1 MSLLPFCQWLAETPG
16 SIALHESLYMY
27 PLVESAHVLTLCL
40 FLGMAIMFDLR
51 LLGVALR
58 RVPITEMKRRL
69 GPWMTIGFI
78 VMVITGALLFYAI
91 PIRSYQSIWFRGK
104 VVALILA
111 GLNAFVFHAGIDR
124 RVAAVGSC
132 GGAAAGRAPG
142 RRHLAR
148 AVGHHRRRRPDDRLQ
163 LVRLRQAAAVA
174 LRQRR
179 RRLCRPAGGRWPMNL
194 SSLNLLPLIE
204 WVASSSLSKAIS
216 TSTWAFA
223 VIESVHL
230 LALSVIGGA
239 VLIVDLKL
247 LGFGIRTQTLED
259 VARDAQRWFL
269 GSWVVMIVT
278 GLLLFWSEPQKLYYS
293 TPFAVKMICLLLG
306 TIFALTVR
314 RKVTQAGEGR
324 VSPAVL
330 KLVGLVSLALWFG
343 VGAGGRWI
351 GFSG

>member
-124 RVAAVGSC
+124 RVAEWDLAAVPPPAARRA
-132 GGAAAGRAPG
+132 GATSLVLWAIIVVAGRMIAYNWFDCDKQPQPRVVNIFAG
-142 RRHLAR
+142 C
-148 AVGHHRRRRPDDRLQ
+148 VVP
-163 LVRLRQAAAVA
+163 
-174 LRQRR
+174 
-179 RRLCRPAGGRWPMNL
+179 PAGG
-194 SSLNLLPLIE
+194 
-204 WVASSSLSKAIS
+204 
-216 TSTWAFA
+216 
-223 VIESVHL
+223 
-230 LALSVIGGA
+230 
-239 VLIVDLKL
+239 
-247 LGFGIRTQTLED
+247 
-259 VARDAQRWFL
+259 
-269 GSWVVMIVT
+269 
-278 GLLLFWSEPQKLYYS
+278 
-293 TPFAVKMICLLLG
+293 
-306 TIFALTVR
+306 
-314 RKVTQAGEGR
+314 GR
-324 VSPAVL
+324 
-330 KLVGLVSLALWFG
+330 
-343 VGAGGRWI
+343 
-351 GFSG
+351 